1 MGGRQT
7 TVAALAAL
15 ALTAVAPAAR
25 AAAPSPCPGDAITP
39 TQVITGEFPASA
51 QGSYVLLP
59 FAVPAVPADTT
70 AVRVK
75 YCYDQPDAPTNVAV
89 RHTLDLDL
97 YDARPTAD
105 TLWGVNEFR
114 GSGGSSHPDV
124 TVSPQGFKSEAEY
137 EASPKGHVAGKTTR
151 GFRPGPIPPGKW
163 AVQLG
168 VAGVADQSQ
177 GDADGKVAWRVE
189 IELSTNPAY
198 ADEVGRYVPA
208 PYNTTPAKSI
218 PGWYAGDFHV
228 HGEHSSLGDATMSK
242 VFDFAFG
249 PLGPTGAGLDFITL
263 SDYVSDTA
271 WNEIGRHQAKHS
283 GKLIMRSAEVITYRG
298 HINNHGSATYVDH
311 RTGPVLERQPGGALV
326 THRAAR
332 PASAVFD
339 DIHAAGGFT
348 QINHPKI
355 FPSEI
360 PPFAL
365 FCRGCSWSYSDA
377 DTNYPKVDAIEIAT
391 GPGGLQ
397 NPDLGLGPNP
407 FTPLAI
413 QYYEDKLATG
423 AKIAAVGSSDS
434 HHAGATGRGTADAIT
449 QSPIGQATTVVRAD
463 ELSEEGV
470 QRAVQAGHT
479 YVKVFGN
486 DGPDLR
492 FEAQPTGATG
502 PPAIFGDTVRAASA
516 SFTARVL
523 GAGDG
528 QHQLLVIKD
537 GAPLLSVPVASNDF
551 ALPFPSVGPGRYRLQ
566 LQRGPTIM
574 AVGTPIYLEAA
585 APGGGGANPGQG
597 TAPGA
602 TGTAGARGTTTRR
615 RPLTVVTHTLARP
628 PVLGGA
634 FVVRCEARGD
644 GARGCTVRA
653 RSGRRVVGSGY
664 IRLPRGGRGLVRV
677 RLNALGRRLLRARP
691 RGLPVA
697 LTFTALGAGRA
708 TRSRNRAAALY
719 IPRRPATR
727 PRR

>member
-1 MGGRQT
+1 MGGRQAT
-7 TVAALAAL
+7 GAALAAL

-25 AAAPSPCPGDAITP
+25 AAAPTACPGAAITP
-39 TQVITGEFPASA
+39 TQVITGEFPSTM

-59 FAVPAVPADTT
+59 FEVPAQTT

-75 YCYDQPDAPTNVAV
+75 YCYDQPDVPNPVV

-114 GSGGSSHPDV
+114 GAGGSSHPDV
-124 TVSPQGFKSEAEY
+124 TVSPEGFKGEAEY

-168 VAGVADQSQ
+168 AAGIADQSQ
-177 GDADGKVAWRVE
+177 GDLDGKVAWRVE

-228 HGEHSSLGDATMSK
+228 HAEHSTLGDATMRET
-242 VFDFAFG
+242 FAFAFR
-249 PLGPTGAGLDFITL
+249 PLNEGGAGLDFITL
-263 SDYVSDTA
+263 SDYVSNTA
-271 WNEIGRHQAKHS
+271 WNEIGRHQPDHA

-311 RTGPVLERQPGGALV
+311 RTGPVLERQQSSGALV
-326 THRAAR
+326 TRRAAR

-339 DIHAAGGFT
+339 AIHAAGGFT

-355 FPSEI
+355 FPSEV

-365 FCRGCSWSYSDA
+365 FCRGCSWSYPAA
-377 DTNYPKVDAIEIAT
+377 DTNYAKVDAIEIAT

-397 NPDLGLGPNP
+397 DPDLGLGPNP

-413 QYYEDKLATG
+413 QYYEDALATG

-434 HHAGATGRGTADAIT
+434 HHAGETGGGTADAVT
-449 QSPIGQATTVVRAD
+449 QSPIGQATTVVYAD
-463 ELSEEGV
+463 ELSEKGV

-486 DGPDLR
+486 DEPDLR
-492 FEAQPTGATG
+492 FEAQPTGGTG
-502 PPAIFGDTVRAASA
+502 PPAIFGDTVKAASA
-516 SFTARVL
+516 TFTARVL

-528 QHQLLVIKD
+528 EHQLLVIKD
-537 GAPLLSVPVASNDF
+537 GAPLLSVPVPVASNDF
-551 ALPFPSVGPGRYRLQ
+551 ALPFRSVGPGRYRLQ
-566 LQRGPTIM
+566 LQRGSTIV
-574 AVGTPIYLEAA
+574 AVGSPIYLEAA

-664 IRLPRGGRGLVRV
+664 IRLPRGGSGLVRV